1 MVDSDSFKIV
11 VCEEKHATRYYAIQD
26 LSELEQ
32 LALFTFNR
40 RRRLCGLDYGSD
52 WDPEITKSAL
62 DGDGAAAL
70 QIVRDRGWNDYEY
83 EGWKEV
89 RPEEFKLPKEKLT
102 SPPSHLAD
110 VDFKIQDLVNPRH

>member
-1 MVDSDSFKIV
+1 MVSSDSFKIV
-11 VCEEKHATRYYAIQD
+11 VCEEKHATCYYAIQD
-26 LSELEQ
+26 LSELEE
-32 LALFTFNR
+32 LALFVFNR
-40 RRRLCGLDYGSD
+40 RRRLYGMNYGAE
-52 WDPEITKSAL
+52 DPVLTSSAL

-89 RPEEFKLPKEKLT
+89 RPEQFKLPKEKLT

-110 VDFKIQDLVNPRH
+110 VDFKIQDLVKLRH